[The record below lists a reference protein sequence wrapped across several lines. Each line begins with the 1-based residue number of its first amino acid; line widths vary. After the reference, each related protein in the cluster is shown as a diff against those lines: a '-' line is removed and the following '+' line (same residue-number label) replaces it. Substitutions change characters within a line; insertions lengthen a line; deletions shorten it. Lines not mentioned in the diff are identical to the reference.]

1 MHGRNLFLLG
11 LFASISF
18 STLADDW
25 PQWRG
30 PHRDGISQEKS
41 WEAKWPADGPKQLW
55 KANVGVGYSSMS
67 VADGRLF
74 TMGNVDEV
82 DNVYCLNAV
91 TGEEIWKHS
100 YPCSSKDPNGYP
112 GPRCTPTVDGKFVYT
127 VSRDGQLFCLNVSD
141 GKVVWKKDYKAD
153 YGAKV
158 PQWGFAT
165 SPLVEEKMLIIET
178 GAPGAAEIALD
189 KETGKEIWK
198 IGDDKMGYSSP
209 IAFTHDGKRQ
219 VAVFTASGIIG
230 RNVKDGLELWRHPW
244 KTSYDVNAATPIIVD
259 DKVFI
264 SSGYNTGCALI
275 QFSAH
280 PPRVVWQNK
289 EMRNH
294 VNSCVLHEGFLY
306 GFDDKELKCI
316 DFKTGKATWHEGSFG
331 KGAVIFANGKLILYS
346 ENGRLATAEAS
357 PAAYKEIS
365 SAQVLGGKATWNLPI
380 LANGK
385 IYCRSMENL
394 IALDVAG
401 K

>member
-11 LFASISF
+11 LFALIHT
-18 STLADDW
+18 STFADDW

-30 PHRDGISQEKS
+30 PNRDGISKEKD
-41 WEAKWPADGPKQLW
+41 WKVQWPTEGPKQLW
-55 KANVGVGYSSMS
+55 KANVGIGYSSMS

-74 TMGNVDEV
+74 TMGNVNEV
-82 DNVYCLNAV
+82 DHVYCLDAN
-91 TGEEIWKHS
+91 TGKVIWEHS

-141 GKVVWKKDYKAD
+141 GKVVWKKDYKTD

-165 SPLVEEKMLIIET
+165 SPLVEKKMLIIET
-178 GAPGAAEIALD
+178 GAPGAAEVALD
-189 KETGKEIWK
+189 KATGKPIWQ

-209 IAFTHDGKRQ
+209 IAFTYNKEREIAIFTGNGI
-219 VAVFTASGIIG
+219 VARSA
-230 RNVKDGLELWRHPW
+230 KDGHELWRHDW
-244 KTSYDVNAATPIIVD
+244 KTSYDVNAATPIIKD

-275 QFSAH
+275 QFSAM
-280 PPRVVWQNK
+280 PPRVLWQNK
-289 EMRNH
+289 AMRNH

-306 GFDDKELKCI
+306 GFDEKDLKCI
-316 DFKTGKATWHEGSFG
+316 DFNTGDVKWSEGSFG
-331 KGAVIFANGKLILYS
+331 KGSVILANGKLILYS
-346 ENGRLATAEAS
+346 DNGRLATAEATS
-357 PAAYKEIS
+357 AGYKEIS
-365 SAQVLGGKATWNLPI
+365 NAQVLGGKSTWALPV
-380 LANGK
+380 LANSK
-385 IYCRSMENL
+385 IYCRSLENL
-394 IALDVAG
+394 VALDVAG